1 MSKNSD
7 SKFGLDYDQLATS
20 VQKAERTMY
29 RLAEVQDRIERV
41 AFDIVRFREDGPE
54 KLWQIQSSDEGDY
67 IVSLYEEEAAKKIAT
82 AGNGWSVVVGRTSDL
97 HVFYGG
103 QAVCRLAASDLG
115 VPADEI
121 NLVRRYLPG
130 KLASNQGLVNSL
142 LKRCEA
148 SVREGLLAQF
158 PELGKNS

>member
-1 MSKNSD
+1 MSKND

-67 IVSLYEEEAAKKIAT
+67 IVSLYEEEAAKKVA
-82 AGNGWSVVVGRTSDL
+82 ASGNGWSVIVSRATDL
-97 HVFYGG
+97 HVFYRG
-103 QAVCRLAASDLG
+103 QPVCRLAAADLG
-115 VPADEI
+115 VPASEI

-130 KLASNQGLVNSL
+130 KLATNSTLVSSL

-148 SVREGLLAQF
+148 SVRDELLAQF